1 MKKIY
6 LKKSVE
12 KNIKSGH
19 PWIFSGALL
28 PGEDIENG
36 ELCSI
41 FCEKNFLG
49 IGYYNK
55 NSDIRVR
62 ILTRL
67 DVKIDIN
74 FFINRLTI
82 LKNEKEKYIPNCNS
96 YRLVFGE
103 SDNIPGLIVDI
114 YNLKY
119 IVIQV
124 HTLGIEKLKNMI
136 VEALVKIYNPEM
148 IYEKCDIAIREKE
161 NLPKESKEVLYGK
174 LYKEVEI
181 IENGYKFSVNIVE
194 GQKTGFFLDQRV
206 NRNSIVKY
214 CADKNV
220 LNCFSYTGGFS
231 VYAASVAKSVTSVDI
246 SKKAI
251 ENAALNFQ
259 INGFDTKNH
268 GFIAKDVFD
277 YLKEMEFCK
286 YDLIILDP
294 PSFAKNQKQLKNAIK
309 AYITIN
315 SKALEK
321 LPDYG
326 ILVSSSCTSHVD
338 QSTFIKILN
347 QSAVNANCQLKV
359 LESNDQPLDHPYNL
373 AFPEGR
379 YLKFFIMQ
387 KYPIQ

>member
-12 KNIKSGH
+12 KNIKSGQ
-19 PWIFSGALL
+19 PWIFSGAILSE
-28 PGEDIENG
+28 EDIENG
-36 ELCSI
+36 DLCSI
-41 FCEKNFLG
+41 FCDKNFLG

-62 ILTRL
+62 MLSRL

-74 FFINRLTI
+74 FFINRLTV
-82 LKNEKEKYIPNCNS
+82 LKTEKERYIPNCNS
-96 YRLVFGE
+96 YRLVYGE

-124 HTLGIEKLKNMI
+124 HTLGIEKLKKLI
-136 VEALVKIYNPEM
+136 VNALVMIYNPEM

-161 NLPKESKEVLYGK
+161 NLPKESREVLYGK

-214 CADKNV
+214 CEDKTV

-251 ENAALNFQ
+251 ENAALNFK
-259 INGFDTKNH
+259 INGFDTKKH
-268 GFIAKDVFD
+268 GFIARR
-277 YLKEMEFCK
+277 
-286 YDLIILDP
+286 I
-294 PSFAKNQKQLKNAIK
+294 
-309 AYITIN
+309 
-315 SKALEK
+315 
-321 LPDYG
+321 
-326 ILVSSSCTSHVD
+326 
-338 QSTFIKILN
+338 
-347 QSAVNANCQLKV
+347 
-359 LESNDQPLDHPYNL
+359 
-373 AFPEGR
+373 
-379 YLKFFIMQ
+379 
-387 KYPIQ
+387 

>member
-41 FCEKNFLG
+41 FCEKNILG

-315 SKALEK
+315 SKALDK
-321 LPDYG
+321 LPD
-326 ILVSSSCTSHVD
+326 
-338 QSTFIKILN
+338 
-347 QSAVNANCQLKV
+347 
-359 LESNDQPLDHPYNL
+359 
-373 AFPEGR
+373 
-379 YLKFFIMQ
+379 
-387 KYPIQ
+387 